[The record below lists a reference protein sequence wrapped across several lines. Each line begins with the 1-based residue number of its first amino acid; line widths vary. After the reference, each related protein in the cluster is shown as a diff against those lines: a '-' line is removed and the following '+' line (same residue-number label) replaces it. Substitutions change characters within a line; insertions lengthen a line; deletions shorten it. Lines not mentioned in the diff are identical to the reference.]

1 MIVVTDTSV
10 VLNLCCLGLE
20 RLLLEIFGE
29 IMAPPSVAGEF
40 RRLAGLDKRFLG
52 LVFPPFIQII
62 APANVAPGLSEN
74 QKLHAGEIDA
84 LSLAAAQMAD
94 AVLMD
99 ETAGRAAAAGLGLQ
113 CIGILG
119 ILIQAKNNGLILA
132 VGPELNELESKA
144 GFWMAPSLRRRILD
158 LVNEQNEFE
167 NPPHPF

>member
-20 RLLLEIFGE
+20 RLLQEMFGD
-29 IMAPPSVAGEF
+29 MSAPPSVAGEF
-40 RRLAGLDKRFLG
+40 RRLAGMDKRFSG
-52 LVFPPFIQII
+52 LVFPPFIQIL
-62 APANVAPGLSEN
+62 APAHLAPGLIGN

-99 ETAGRAAAAGLGLQ
+99 EIAGRAAAAGLGLR

-119 ILIQAKNNGLILA
+119 IFIQAKSAGLLLTIRPVLD
-132 VGPELNELESKA
+132 ELESKA
-144 GFWMAPSLRRRILD
+144 GFWIAPPLRQRVLE
-158 LVNEQNEFE
+158 LVAE
-167 NPPHPF
+167 